1 MVAGVHV
8 VVVAGTIGRVTV
20 SDLRADPEDPL
31 PRRIAVLSFHTSPL
45 AQPGTGDAGGL
56 NVYVLQSARRLAR
69 RGVEVEIFTRAT
81 HSSQPAVEDAGDGVL
96 VRNIVAGPFEGLRKE
111 DLPTQLC
118 PFVAGVMRAEA
129 GHAPGH
135 YDLIHSHYWLSG
147 QAGLVASEHWGVPLV
162 HAAHTLAEVK
172 NAVLADGDTPEPESR
187 RIGEQQIVD
196 AADRL
201 VVNTVGER
209 DELVGYYDA
218 DPHDID
224 VVSPGADLEQYS
236 PGTGRG
242 TEKARRAL
250 GLAQKTE
257 VIAFVGRIQ
266 PLKAPDVLVRA
277 LAAIVRDQ
285 PQRDLRLLVV
295 GGPSGSGLD
304 RPHSL
309 MDLAA
314 ELGVA
319 DRVTFLAPRPPA
331 ELVDVYRAAD
341 LVAVPSYS
349 ESFGLVALEAQACG
363 TPVVAAEVGGLATA
377 VDDGRTGITVEGH
390 DPQRWARVLAGLLD
404 DDERRLS
411 MSRAAPVHA
420 ARFSWETTADGLLA
434 SYARTMAAYRARRAA
449 TVAAS

>member
-1 MVAGVHV
+1 MHV

-20 SDLRADPEDPL
+20 SDLRTGSGEAPL

-81 HSSQPAVEDAGDGVL
+81 HSSQPPVEDAGDGVL

-129 GHAPGH
+129 GQAPGH

-147 QAGLVASEHWGVPLV
+147 QAGLVAAEHWGVPLV
-162 HAAHTLAEVK
+162 HTAHTLAEVK
-172 NAVLADGDTPEPESR
+172 NAVLAAGDTPEPDSR

-201 VVNTVGER
+201 VVNTIGER

-218 DPHDID
+218 DPADID

-236 PGTGRG
+236 PGSERG
-242 TEKARRAL
+242 TEKARRTL

-257 VIAFVGRIQ
+257 VIAFIGRIQ

-277 LAAIVRDQ
+277 LAEIARAQPHRDI
-285 PQRDLRLLVV
+285 RLLVV
-295 GGPSGSGLD
+295 GGPSGSGLE
-304 RPHSL
+304 RPRSL
-309 MDLAA
+309 MDLAD

-319 DRVTFLAPRPPA
+319 DRVNFLAPRPPA
-331 ELVDVYRAAD
+331 ELADVYRAAD
-341 LVAVPSYS
+341 IVAVPSYS

-363 TPVVAAEVGGLATA
+363 TPVVAADVGGLATA
-377 VDDGRTGITVEGH
+377 VDDGRTGITVDGH
-390 DPQRWARVLAGLLD
+390 DPREWARVLSGLLD

-420 ARFSWETTADGLLA
+420 SRFSWESTADGLLD
-434 SYARTMAAYRARRAA
+434 SYARTMAAHRARRAA
-449 TVAAS
+449 ATAAS